1 MAPKKSI
8 YRRDGAQH
16 FQLVHRS
23 QRDPLIND
31 ADAGQQV
38 LKPVGRPNDRKVCP
52 FNHEVIELITGVHS
66 IRIGTDYRQRPNA
79 KE

>member
-8 YRRDGAQH
+8 FRRPEAQH

-31 ADAGQQV
+31 AEASQRV
-38 LKPVGRPNDRKVCP
+38 LKPVGRPNDRKAKV
-52 FNHEVIELITGVHS
+52 
-66 IRIGTDYRQRPNA
+66 RISLVGFPGLAD
-79 KE
+79 E

>member
-31 ADAGQQV
+31 SEAGQQV
-38 LKPVGRPNDRKVCP
+38 LKPVGRPNDRKVSLLSYL
-52 FNHEVIELITGVHS
+52 VIEEMGLTLGIHTV
-66 IRIGTDYRQRPNA
+66 GTRAVDR
-79 KE
+79 